1 MKSAVI
7 VGASSGIGKEL
18 AKVLASHGY
27 ILGLVARREELLFN
41 LQRELPGKSY
51 VKALDVRNVDHT
63 RRGFQEL
70 IAEMGDVD
78 LVVISAGIGY
88 INPELNL
95 DEELSTIATNVV
107 GFTVAANLAFRY
119 FLSRGAGHLVGISSI
134 AGIRGSAEAP
144 AYNASK
150 AFLTNYLQGLTQKA
164 VKSGLPITVTDI
176 QPGFVDTEMAKG
188 DGLFWVAPV
197 RKAAEQIYH
206 AIEKKKSHAYITR
219 RWRLIGWLLRSLPD
233 FIYNR
238 L

>member
-1 MKSAVI
+1 MKTAVI

-18 AKVLASHGY
+18 AKVLASHGC
-27 ILGLVARREELLFN
+27 ILGLVARREKLLFN

-51 VKALDVRNVDHT
+51 VKALDVRDVDHT
-63 RRGFQEL
+63 RKGFQEL

-95 DEELSTIATNVV
+95 DEELSTIATNVA
-107 GFTVAANLAFRY
+107 GFTVVANLAFRY
-119 FLSRGAGHLVGISSI
+119 FLARGSGHLVGISSI
-134 AGIRGSAEAP
+134 AGIRGNAEAP

-150 AFLTNYLQGLTQKA
+150 AFLSNYLQGLTQKA
-164 VKSGLPITVTDI
+164 VKSGLPIAVTDI
-176 QPGFVDTEMAKG
+176 QPGFVNTEMAKG
-188 DGLFWVAPV
+188 KELFWVAPV
-197 RKAAEQIYH
+197 RKSAEQIYQ
-206 AIEKKKSHAYITR
+206 AIEKRRSHAYVTK
-219 RWRLIGWLLRSLPD
+219 RWRLIGWLLKAMPD